1 MLYKSTSLWGPYLWH
16 LMHHIAHY
24 NKDENRNEQ
33 IEFYNRILHVI
44 PCQKCREHYSKY
56 ISENPANIDLSRWLY
71 NAHENVNSIQNRE
84 GISFEECNKI
94 YHNDN
99 FNDYY
104 AQKCLDIIVHNL
116 NNSLYDI
123 ENFKKIIRLLF
134 KIYPND
140 ILRMKLITI
149 SEMYKLNDIYDYKTL
164 YKWYLDVSNDWIP
177 KNNNLVLGC
186 KISDGKKTYLKSYK
200 LNDNIVKSG
209 KTVYNTFKD
218 KRIIYQNLYDN
229 NGKLKRICLL
239 KNCNKNTVIKEKNV
253 MTNVDF
259 EFIKKVSKFKDK

>member
-1 MLYKSTSLWGPYLWH
+1 
-16 LMHHIAHY
+16 
-24 NKDENRNEQ
+24 
-33 IEFYNRILHVI
+33 
-44 PCQKCREHYSKY
+44 
-56 ISENPANIDLSRWLY
+56 
-71 NAHENVNSIQNRE
+71 
-84 GISFEECNKI
+84 
-94 YHNDN
+94 
-99 FNDYY
+99 
-104 AQKCLDIIVHNL
+104 
-116 NNSLYDI
+116 
-123 ENFKKIIRLLF
+123 
-134 KIYPND
+134 
-140 ILRMKLITI
+140 
-149 SEMYKLNDIYDYKTL
+149 MYKLNDIYDYKTL